1 MIEILIQNIKG
12 GVSEEKL
19 TATVLH
25 QFIVAF
31 IAGSIGFCTF
41 FTTLVLTKLFSH
53 VIGYISVFTID
64 YSDILLSSIGFL
76 CLFLLS
82 FLQNSSKKD

>member
-1 MIEILIQNIKG
+1 MFEIIIQNIKG

-19 TATVLH
+19 PESVLH
-25 QFIVAF
+25 QFVVAF

-41 FTTLVLTKLFSH
+41 FTTLVLIKLFSRI
-53 VIGYISVFTID
+53 IGHISVFTID

-82 FLQNSSKKD
+82 FLQNSTKKG